1 MAIDTASA
9 RQAIWE
15 MQPPLQALQGV
26 LVIDCHGHIGPH
38 SRYYVPHDD
47 VDSMVRVMDTVGID
61 KLCADSLTAVEG
73 DYKIGNDMTAAA
85 MAKHP
90 ERLIGRGCINPNY
103 PDDLQAECQR
113 CFEQLGLRVMKFHCS
128 WHGKKVDDPA
138 YRPAIEYAAAH
149 GVPILTH
156 LQNQSEQSKAYAAL
170 AQQFGDTAFILA
182 HSSEPNS
189 LNAVVE
195 NCKGVENVY
204 FDLTG
209 YPMHFQSIE
218 RLVSGVGGDRVLYGS
233 DVAWL
238 NLPYELGAVLF
249 ADISDED
256 REKILGL
263 NMARLLRTES

>member
-1 MAIDTASA
+1 MAIDIAA
-9 RQAIWE
+9 VRQAIWE
-15 MQPPLQALQGV
+15 MQSPVRALQGV

-38 SRYYVPHDD
+38 SRYYVPNDD
-47 VDSMVRVMDTVGID
+47 VDSMVRLMDSVGID
-61 KLCADSLTAVEG
+61 RLCTDSLTAVEG
-73 DYKIGNDMTAAA
+73 DYKRGNDMTAAA
-85 MAKHP
+85 VAKHS

-103 PDDLQAECQR
+103 PDDMEAECRR
-113 CFEQLGLRVMKFHCS
+113 CFEQLGMKVMKLHCS

-149 GVPILTH
+149 SIPILAH
-156 LQNQSEQSKAYAAL
+156 LRSQAEQSKAYAEL
-170 AQQFGDTAFILA
+170 AQQFSTTAFIIA
-182 HSSEPNS
+182 HATEPNALDS
-189 LNAVVE
+189 VVE
-195 NCKGVENVY
+195 NCVGVENVY

-209 YPMHFQSIE
+209 YPMCFRSVE

-233 DVAWL
+233 DIAWL

-263 NMARLLRTES
+263 NMARLLA